1 MTMHTPGL
9 QAQHDALA
17 ALSSRYVNVDAL
29 PWQDTS
35 FPGIRIKVLMQ
46 DPESGMQTVLTEMA
60 PGSVLTDHEH
70 TQVEQSWV
78 LSGRLVDHEG
88 EVRAGQYV
96 WRPAGSRH
104 TAHAPQG
111 ALVLGFFL
119 KPNRFF

>member
-46 DPESGMQTVLTEMA
+46 DPESGMQTVRQIEYSLFDMRA
-60 PGSVLTDHEH
+60 H
-70 TQVEQSWV
+70 TVF
-78 LSGRLVDHEG
+78 DPNG
-88 EVRAGQYV
+88 ERDLLQLIDDVRREVAV
-96 WRPAGSRH
+96 SIPPA
-104 TAHAPQG
+104 
-111 ALVLGFFL
+111 F
-119 KPNRFF
+119 NRFANSFGHIFAGAGYAAGYYS